1 MINNTEMAHSMALSL
16 PALSAPPTASSTRY
30 SGVPRRYE
38 ETRPVMIQGYAHR
51 KILGLGHELHK
62 KTTEKAELE
71 KLSAIRDAEQAV
83 WAEAEQIKVAAVQ
96 KCRDECVAE
105 QDRVVKKM
113 TKAHDKALKEEAL
126 KVEMA
131 MQKLAI
137 EQVKQERL
145 EADNRLKEAV
155 KRVEETAQRD
165 RIAAVE
171 AARKEEISKAT
182 EEKEKMAKLNKE
194 KYDLAM
200 RTAAEDKQ
208 KALKALQEEKD
219 RILVE
224 KVRSVEERERKIMN
238 EKLQKLTK
246 MYEEQITQLKSQ
258 IHEKCAEIEELLA
271 QISALEIAKKNV
283 ECALVE
289 TKESYQDFINRVAPF
304 EVGQSDFLLHPI
316 YVDEVGKVE
325 QSGACL
331 KNGSSP
337 IELITVT
344 IFII

>member
-83 WAEAEQIKVAAVQ
+83 WAEAEQIKVEAVQ

-105 QDRVVKKM
+105 QDRV
-113 TKAHDKALKEEAL
+113 EEAL

-325 QSGACL
+325 QYGRSVFYNLWCL
-331 KNGSSP
+331 LK
-337 IELITVT
+337 EWV
-344 IFII
+344 